1 MLRALNSGVSG
12 IQQFQ
17 NRLDVIGNNIANSN
31 TIAFKAARSDFADAF
46 SQTLQVSSAASSG
59 AGQAGMQVGSGVNTA
74 AVKNLFTQGAINR
87 TGVGTDLAI
96 DGDGFF
102 IVKDVNSGIEYAT
115 RAGDFRLDDAGYL
128 ITNKGLRVQGFN
140 TSNVT
145 SGGSR
150 GDIIIDA
157 SQSPATTAPGASMTT
172 FSIAPNGT
180 VNIHMSDGTQYVTA
194 TVLLQRFNDP
204 QALLKEGDNLYS
216 GLGAA
221 GPLGSAGSAGAE
233 MPGSNGLGVIQ
244 SSALELSN
252 VDLANEFANL
262 IATQRGFQASARIIT
277 TSDEILQELV
287 NLKR

>member
-1 MLRALNSGVSG
+1 MLRALTSGVSG

-31 TIAFKAARSDFADAF
+31 TIAFKAARVDFADAF
-46 SQTLQVSSAASSG
+46 SQTLQVSSASSSG
-59 AGQAGMQVGSGVNTA
+59 SGQAGMQVGSGVATSS
-74 AVKNLFTQGAINR
+74 VKNIFTQGALNR

-102 IVKDVNSGIEYAT
+102 VVKDPVSAIEYVT
-115 RAGDFRLDDAGYL
+115 RAGDFRIDSNNYL
-128 ITNKGLRVQGFN
+128 ITNKGLRLQGYNQADN
-140 TSNVT
+140 TPT
-145 SGGSR
+145 GAR
-150 GDIIIDA
+150 GDIQIDA
-157 SQSPATTAPGASMTT
+157 QYVPATTSPTATMTT
-172 FSIAPNGT
+172 FSIGRDGT
-180 VNIHMSDGTQYVTA
+180 VNVHMSDGTQYIRGQI
-194 TVLLQRFNDP
+194 LMQRFSDP

-216 GLGAA
+216 GIASA
-221 GPLGSAGSAGAE
+221 GPLGGATPSAAA
-233 MPGSNGLGVIQ
+233 PVTNGLGGIE